1 MFSVG
6 QLGMIYQRFL
16 DANKIIDE
24 SDFNEE
30 EKKHEKDTL
39 LGAWKAALGDGFIDF
54 PPWGSNKELY

>member
-6 QLGMIYQRFL
+6 RLGMIYQRFL
-16 DANKIIDE
+16 DANKIINE
-24 SDFNEE
+24 SDLNEE

-54 PPWGSNKELY
+54 PPWGSNKEL

>member
-30 EKKHEKDTL
+30 EKKHEKDAL
-39 LGAWKAALGDGFIDF
+39 VGARKEALGDGFVNF
-54 PPWGSNKELY
+54 PPWRRL